1 VVSKVTTP
9 RSAADA
15 CDCLCRPVDIKLPR
29 SLLGWEIASAIVRG
43 PIRLD
48 IESSHQS
55 KFSHCSVSLR
65 TSHGSNTIRHHNHH
79 PGSDAGNAIEWQ
91 NERMSLP
98 IKKRF
103 ASPLVVSFESNG
115 LHLKGGTIGMGV
127 LWLMTVEDSERHRI
141 RLPSKSYCLLH

>member
-1 VVSKVTTP
+1 MTARSKLE
-9 RSAADA
+9 AYMGECAH
-15 CDCLCRPVDIKLPR
+15 RPVDIKLPR

-43 PIRLD
+43 PIRL
-48 IESSHQS
+48 EPASSHQS

-79 PGSDAGNAIEWQ
+79 SGSEAGNAIEWQ

-103 ASPLVVSFESNG
+103 ASPLVVSFENHG
-115 LHLKGGTIGMGV
+115 LHLRGGTIGMGV
-127 LWLMTVEDSERHRI
+127 LWLITVEDSERHRI
-141 RLPSKSYCLLH
+141 SLPSKPYYLH